1 MSAVLSFLGQTKNML
16 SRAKYHN
23 AIAAGIV
30 ALIAGAFVGA
40 PPVQGHVRIPPKVA
54 IHDFL
59 PEIQTRSSD
68 GHEST
73 FKILHKVGLTAFSLV
88 GVTWQGKLA
97 QKTTFEVKV
106 HDKSGWSVWQK
117 LSYSPEHGP
126 DALATEEKYARSGTD
141 PLITAESDGIE
152 VQVISSA
159 RSLPKNLKISL
170 IDSAT
175 STEDVNTFLAA
186 KKSVGVKQNLGSV
199 ITKSGAVVNRP
210 NIVTRTQWG
219 ADESWRDPSPR
230 ISSKIIAGFIHHT
243 ATTNS
248 YNPEDGP
255 AQMRSL
261 YAYFTKSLKYA
272 DMGYNFLVD
281 RYGVVYE
288 GRAGCTPTA
297 GPSCDGPAKAVIGAH
312 TAGMNDNT
320 FAISAIGNFQIGSI
334 DASTEHLMTKAISG
348 LMAWKIAP
356 YNLDPAAFVRIPST
370 DTSGLSKYRNGTVA
384 TVQVISGHRDVGRTV
399 CPGKYLY
406 TFIPEIRSQ
415 IAALLGGRIQ
425 NVSVSPLQQPAN
437 DPNPISLKAVIPVS
451 STWTVTVMDAESG
464 EVVFVESG
472 TQKDKSSFA
481 YDWEH
486 TDSSGHLILAGNY
499 AVSLSAT
506 IADQQLPTETTMITL
521 GRKPLRMSGV
531 KIQRQENGSAI
542 VTWPVQAD
550 SVPLVDAIFYRTSIS
565 KGKSWSTWKQLPE
578 SATEQTFTSALKK
591 HRILI
596 EIKQANAMGDSIPV
610 QVSFVTKS

>member
-1 MSAVLSFLGQTKNML
+1 ML
-16 SRAKYHN
+16 SRAKYHI
-23 AIAAGIV
+23 AIAVGIG

-40 PPVQGHVRIPPKVA
+40 PPVHGHVRIPPKVA

-59 PEIQTRSSD
+59 PDFQTRSTN
-68 GHEST
+68 GEKST
-73 FKILHKVGLTAFSLV
+73 FKILHKVGLTTFSLV

-97 QKTTFEVKV
+97 QEATFEVKV
-106 HDKSGWSVWQK
+106 HDKSGWSAWQK

-126 DALATEEKYARSGTD
+126 DASATEEKYARSGTD

-175 STEDVNTFLAA
+175 TTEDANTFLAA
-186 KKSVGVKQNLGSV
+186 KKSVDVKRNLGSV

-210 NIVTRTQWG
+210 NIVTRAQWG

-230 ISSKIIAGFIHHT
+230 ISNKIIAGFIHHT

-297 GPSCDGPAKAVIGAH
+297 GPSCDGPSKAVIGAH

-334 DASTEHLMTKAISG
+334 DASTERLMTKAISG

-356 YNLDPAAFVRIPST
+356 YSLDPAALVRIPST

-415 IAALLGGRIQ
+415 IAALLGGKIQ

-464 EVVFVESG
+464 EVVYVESG
-472 TQKDKSSFA
+472 IQKDKSSFA

-486 TDSSGHLILAGNY
+486 TDTSGHLIPAGNY

-506 IADQQLPTETTMITL
+506 VADQQLPTDTTMITL

-531 KIQRQENGSAI
+531 KIQRQENGSAR
-542 VTWPVQAD
+542 VTWPVQPD
-550 SVPLVDAIFYRTSIS
+550 SVPLVDAIFYRTSIT
-565 KGKSWSTWKQLPE
+565 KGKNWSTWKQLSE

-596 EIKQANAMGDSIPV
+596 EIKQANAMGDSTPV